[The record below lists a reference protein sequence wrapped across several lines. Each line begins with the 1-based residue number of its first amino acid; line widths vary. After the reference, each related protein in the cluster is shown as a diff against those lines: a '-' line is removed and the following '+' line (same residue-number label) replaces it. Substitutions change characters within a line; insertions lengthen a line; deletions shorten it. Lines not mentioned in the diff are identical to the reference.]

1 METSPETRYSL
12 GAVFSAIFQVRPPSS
27 EVATLALICQATA
40 ICCGFL
46 GFTAI
51 EGSLKY
57 PGLGVMSTTCALG
70 AGASCWAKTE
80 EANNRIVRQARRF
93 INEETF
99 YSRVSRLTSWAKLR
113 VISVGLAPCD
123 RKVRRLS
130 ASCRFASRRLCS
142 SRKSGQ

>member
-40 ICCGFL
+40 ICCRFL

-80 EANNRIVRQARRF
+80 EANNRIARQERRF
-93 INEETF
+93 INEVTF
-99 YSRVSRLTSWAKLR
+99 YNLNFRLPP
-113 VISVGLAPCD
+113 GQ
-123 RKVRRLS
+123 
-130 ASCRFASRRLCS
+130 SCALILPGWLPATAMFEGSTHHAVLP
-142 SRKSGQ
+142 